1 MSPRSVAPPASKLS
15 SAARVSRGGVGHHRY
30 GEDRIE
36 RTQTARATRD
46 AAFALGTRKAA
57 LPSVSRAETFNRSP
71 RASGEVF
78 HARRIDP
85 RSATDGW
92 AAA

>member
-1 MSPRSVAPPASKLS
+1 MASPAAKLS
-15 SAARVSRGGVGHHRY
+15 SAARVSRGGVGHHGY
-30 GEDRIE
+30 GR
-36 RTQTARATRD
+36 TARATRD

-71 RASGEVF
+71 RVSREVF
-78 HARRIDP
+78 HARCIAP
-85 RSATDGW
+85 RSATDGC

>member
-1 MSPRSVAPPASKLS
+1 MDTGRT
-15 SAARVSRGGVGHHRY
+15 
-30 GEDRIE
+30 EE
-36 RTQTARATRD
+36 RTQTARVTRD